1 MIAWTGIEHFVVGR
15 FEDPPADDEPDDMQV
30 CCLQLGLHLFL
41 AKVCVVT
48 SEVKLVCTS
57 FSSIIYSGW
66 LEQALMFLLL
76 CLFLTV

>member
-48 SEVKLVCTS
+48 SFIVAGLS
-57 FSSIIYSGW
+57 R
-66 LEQALMFLLL
+66 LL
-76 CLFLTV
+76 CFFFYVYFSLFEGLA